1 MVVTMSTS
9 IKTHKSAC
17 AIRRML
23 DRPSLRTLEY
33 SGSNSMRFHASD
45 LDGRQFLE
53 IVLSRANN
61 EIECSVIDRGGRH
74 VDSRVFHYADSEIVS
89 LETRDRQTIE
99 NASALIR
106 GIVSRHERPVDRETD
121 ARFALA
127 ERLREILQAHPEDAV
142 EKIVDA
148 ISIASNPDG
157 MSNIAEYLANDL
169 TPAAL

>member
-1 MVVTMSTS
+1 MSTS
-9 IKTHKSAC
+9 IKDHKSAG

-33 SGSNSMRFHASD
+33 AGSNSMRFHASD

-53 IVLSRANN
+53 IILSRTNS
-61 EIECSVIDRGGRH
+61 EIECSIIDRGGRH
-74 VDSRVFHYADSEIVS
+74 VDSRVFSYADSEVVS

-106 GIVSRHERPVDRETD
+106 GIVSRHERPVDREAD
-121 ARFALA
+121 ARFALT
-127 ERLREILQAHPEDAV
+127 ERLREVLQSHPEGAI

-148 ISIASNPDG
+148 ISIASDPDK
-157 MSNIAEYLANDL
+157 MSDIAEYLASDL
-169 TPAAL
+169 SPAAV